1 MFPFCNLFG
10 HQAGQA
16 SAKPAMQGSVIT
28 KLKAIH
34 AGPDG
39 IVVSRHFR
47 ILLFVGLNRLFEF
60 RSDPSCANQSSS
72 EKKTEIVLFALR

>member
-39 IVVSRHFR
+39 IVVSRRFR
-47 ILLFVGLNRLFEF
+47 ILLFVGCLSLGQIL
-60 RSDPSCANQSSS
+60 AVQIKVQV
-72 EKKTEIVLFALR
+72 KKN

>member
-39 IVVSRHFR
+39 IVVSRPLSYTSFC
-47 ILLFVGLNRLFEF
+47 GLFEF

-72 EKKTEIVLFALR
+72 EKKLKLFSSH

>member
-47 ILLFVGLNRLFEF
+47 ILLFVGCLSLGQIL
-60 RSDPSCANQSSS
+60 AVQIKVQV
-72 EKKTEIVLFALR
+72 KKTEIVLFALR